1 MKQFSSVLMFMLSG
15 LISISLSAKE
25 DATKTKSKSSF
36 AQHNF
41 EFQVTPSADY
51 HIWQEGNVVKD
62 KPYEYTYPF
71 IGFGFGAQYLYRPV
85 EVFGISTGIAVK
97 MQGSYIRERFYPPL
111 NGPSYIRT
119 RVNQHI
125 GYISVPIY
133 FHLYK
138 PMKDCTFEFAIG
150 PDFNFPTFSRSS
162 TTLFDSDGEKV
173 STTKDHEKA
182 DTDEMREIASF
193 GLSMF
198 LGGELNLCEHAN
210 LFIGPQIQF
219 LNLAYF
225 NKDVMDANKISG
237 NFIDASLGLKLGFRF
252 H

>member
-1 MKQFSSVLMFMLSG
+1 MKQFSTVLMFILSTI
-15 LISISLSAKE
+15 ISISLSAKE
-25 DATKTKSKSSF
+25 DAAKTKGKSSF

-51 HIWQEGNVVKD
+51 HIWQEGNVVED

-85 EVFGISTGIAVK
+85 EVFGISTGLAIK
-97 MQGSYIRERFYPPL
+97 MQGSYFRERFYPHF
-111 NGPSYIRT
+111 NAPSYIRT
-119 RVNQHI
+119 RANQHI

-150 PDFNFPTFSRSS
+150 PDFNFPTFSRSA
-162 TTLFDSDGEKV
+162 TTVFDSNGEKV
-173 STTKDHEKA
+173 STTKDHAKA
-182 DTDEMREIASF
+182 DADEMREMASF

-225 NKDVMDANKISG
+225 NKDVMDANKNSG